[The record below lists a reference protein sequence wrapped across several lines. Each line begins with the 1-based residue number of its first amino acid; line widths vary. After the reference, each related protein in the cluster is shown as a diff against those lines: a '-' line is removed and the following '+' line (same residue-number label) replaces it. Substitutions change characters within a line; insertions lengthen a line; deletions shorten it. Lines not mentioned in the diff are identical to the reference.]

1 MKKIITIIFL
11 SSLLVVLVACSGKYN
26 GGYLQDENYNYIFND
41 DEHQEIIENPFID
54 VSVNN
59 KSNISLSANTASYS
73 FIRSQINSGRA
84 VDRNAVR
91 IEEMVN
97 FFNYNYNQPETDK
110 TFGFKS
116 ELIQTPWNNG
126 THLLL
131 IGLETKQVDLGD
143 IPSNIV
149 ILLDVSG
156 SMSATNK
163 LSLAKK
169 AMELLIEQMKPN
181 DVISLVTYSSGEK
194 VVFKGKS
201 IDDMAYMTSQIRLL
215 KASGATAGKKGL
227 DMAYKVAEEY
237 FIEGGNNRIILA
249 TDGDFNVGISSTD
262 MLIEY
267 ISEKRES
274 GIYFSAYGFGY
285 GNFKDEKLER
295 VAKAGNG
302 TYHYIDDIISARKA
316 FVDNIDGVLYTVARD
331 AKAQI
336 VFDASAVLEYRL
348 IGYENRQLTDDEFD
362 DGTTDAG
369 EIGTGLQVTAIY
381 ELKLNEGASDV
392 GSLTIRY
399 KNHDITDDTQLE
411 EAFTVL
417 NAINENPSV
426 DAKFIS
432 SVVEFGLIL
441 MDSKYK
447 VDADLGAVL
456 ERIETE
462 TYNLE
467 DYYRNDFI
475 DVLNT
480 YKDMTT
486 S

>member
-1 MKKIITIIFL
+1 MK
-11 SSLLVVLVACSGKYN
+11 SPRKY
-26 GGYLQDENYNYIFND
+26 
-41 DEHQEIIENPFID
+41 
-54 VSVNN
+54 VS
-59 KSNISLSANTASYS
+59 SNILFVT
-73 FIRSQINSGRA
+73 
-84 VDRNAVR
+84 VR
-91 IEEMVN
+91 IV
-97 FFNYNYNQPETDK
+97 
-110 TFGFKS
+110 S
-116 ELIQTPWNNG
+116 S
-126 THLLL
+126 
-131 IGLETKQVDLGD
+131 DL
-143 IPSNIV
+143 
-149 ILLDVSG
+149 
-156 SMSATNK
+156 K
-163 LSLAKK
+163 LVMNRCL
-169 AMELLIEQMKPN
+169 
-181 DVISLVTYSSGEK
+181 
-194 VVFKGKS
+194 
-201 IDDMAYMTSQIRLL
+201 
-215 KASGATAGKKGL
+215 
-227 DMAYKVAEEY
+227 
-237 FIEGGNNRIILA
+237 GGNNRIILA

-336 VFDASAVLEYRL
+336 AFDASAVLEYRL

-475 DVLNT
+475 DVLKT